1 MFWVWCSP
9 GTGRPFWERCCL
21 PRTTFLHAVWREW
34 DDLTAR
40 QPTAGGAAKSGWVVC
55 VM

>member
-1 MFWVWCSP
+1 MSFWDWQAVL
-9 GTGRPFWERCCL
+9 GVLL
-21 PRTTFLHAVWREW
+21 PPAYDLPSRVVLREW

-40 QPTAGGAAKSGWVVC
+40 QPTAGGAAKSGWVGC